1 MANSSSA
8 SRASSRSLMRSAL
21 ALLTALL
28 MLVLAG
34 CGVGTQ
40 NATGGNAESQQVV
53 NDQESQ
59 SRLDS
64 LISQLKGSKVDDPK
78 SITGPS
84 TAENAPEIQAMVD
97 KPTPKF
103 PVTLT
108 DHRGTEVTV
117 KSADR
122 ILALDMY
129 GTIAQEVISLGL
141 GDRLVGRVIA
151 NTEPSLQKLPLVTQ
165 NGHDLNAE
173 AVLSTNPDLVL
184 YDESNGPQE
193 IVEQLRS
200 AGITVVVLDKERSIK
215 SITPQL
221 KAVAH
226 ALGVDEAG
234 EQVAARVER
243 ELQQALEAIKEV
255 APKDEEGKIKMVFL
269 YVRGNGGVFF
279 ILGDGSGADDL
290 IDAMQGID
298 VASRGGAK
306 ELLPANSESLVK
318 VNPDMILTM
327 TNGVKSTGNLDGFLA
342 RPGVM
347 ETNAGKN
354 RRVVDMADGQI
365 LSYGPNTPAVLLQL
379 ARAIYA
385 K

>member
-8 SRASSRSLMRSAL
+8 PRSFIKSAL

-28 MLVLAG
+28 MLVLTG

-40 NATGGNAESQQVV
+40 NASGGNAATQQVV
-53 NDQESQ
+53 NEQESQ

-64 LISQLKGSKVDDPK
+64 LISQLKGSTVDNPK

-84 TAENAPEIQAMVD
+84 TAENAPEIQPMVD

-108 DHRGTEVTV
+108 DHQGTEVTI

-129 GTIAQEVISLGL
+129 GTIAQEVIALGL

-200 AGITVVVLDKERSIK
+200 AGITVVVLDKERSMQ
-215 SITPQL
+215 SIIPQL

-226 ALGVDEAG
+226 TLGVDEAG
-234 EQVAARVER
+234 EQVATRVER
-243 ELQQALEAIKEV
+243 ELQQAMDAIKEV

-290 IDAMQGID
+290 IDALQGVD

>member
-1 MANSSSA
+1 M
-8 SRASSRSLMRSAL
+8 
-21 ALLTALL
+21 
-28 MLVLAG
+28 
-34 CGVGTQ
+34 
-40 NATGGNAESQQVV
+40 
-53 NDQESQ
+53 
-59 SRLDS
+59 
-64 LISQLKGSKVDDPK
+64 
-78 SITGPS
+78 
-84 TAENAPEIQAMVD
+84 
-97 KPTPKF
+97 
-103 PVTLT
+103 
-108 DHRGTEVTV
+108 
-117 KSADR
+117 
-122 ILALDMY
+122 
-129 GTIAQEVISLGL
+129 
-141 GDRLVGRVIA
+141 IA

-290 IDAMQGID
+290 IDAMQGVD

>member
-234 EQVAARVER
+234 KQVAARVER
-243 ELQQALEAIKEV
+243 ELQQATP
-255 APKDEEGKIKMVFL
+255 PK
-269 YVRGNGGVFF
+269 
-279 ILGDGSGADDL
+279 
-290 IDAMQGID
+290 
-298 VASRGGAK
+298 SRS
-306 ELLPANSESLVK
+306 P
-318 VNPDMILTM
+318 
-327 TNGVKSTGNLDGFLA
+327 
-342 RPGVM
+342 R
-347 ETNAGKN
+347 
-354 RRVVDMADGQI
+354 
-365 LSYGPNTPAVLLQL
+365 
-379 ARAIYA
+379 
-385 K
+385 

>member
-290 IDAMQGID
+290 IDAMQGVD